1 MVVKKSI
8 TYTMRVEHPYNFTN
22 NGGPLIT
29 EKKTKEMILFLK
41 KKCKYNIC
49 RQEIMYLLNALTLMK

>member
-1 MVVKKSI
+1 
-8 TYTMRVEHPYNFTN
+8 MRVEHPYNFTN

-49 RQEIMYLLNALTLMK
+49 RQEIMYLLNSLTLMK